1 MVNISGI
8 EVLQPEVDTGNLG
21 LLLVDL
27 QERLAPAIA
36 ESPAVIGRAAKLLQ
50 AARAVD
56 LPILATEQY
65 SKGLGPTVGALR
77 DLLDPASI
85 IEKTAFGAPREQAFC
100 HALATRGIGEVV
112 VSGMEAHVCVQQTV
126 LCLLEQG
133 IAVSLV
139 TDAVASRDPFNKE
152 VAIKRM
158 AAAGAGMATADAAID
173 RFQTARRAKG

>member
-27 QERLAPAIA
+27 QTRLAPAIA
-36 ESPAVIGRAAKLLQ
+36 ESPAVIDQAAKLLQ
-50 AARAVD
+50 VARAVD

-65 SKGLGPTVGALR
+65 SKGLGATVGALR
-77 DLLDPASI
+77 RFLDPAEI
-85 IEKTAFGAPREQAFC
+85 IEKTAFGAPREEPFRR
-100 HALATRGIGEVV
+100 ALATRGIGEVV
-112 VSGMEAHVCVQQTV
+112 VAGMEAHVCVQQTV

-133 IAVSLV
+133 VAVSLV

-152 VAIKRM
+152 VAIQRM
-158 AAAGAGMATADAAID
+158 AAAGVMMVTAEAALA
-173 RFQTARRAKG
+173 RLQPTRRANG